1 MKVPSALL
9 TVFAFRPAW
18 GSTPAV
24 RAAVDTF
31 YFSALAPV
39 RPTTSPPRTLRC
51 PQTFGHLRRVLRHW
65 LCNGRRRMPKH
76 LVGTPCRTEHRSES
90 WAIPSLCHATPSATS
105 EHLVELLGSSPIFP
119 SFVASCVSFQLR
131 LLPSTG
137 IARLQRYFEP
147 LRHPSRP
154 GLSLA
159 SCQLIHTA
167 ITAGTSRVVYGP
179 LCRHAVANTP
189 AGLTESCSLVSFH
202 QLRPSPKSG
211 RVGSCISLF
220 EACSA
225 FTYVTA
231 CLLTESLERPSAPE
245 ASAVSLPPLLL

>member
-9 TVFAFRPAW
+9 TASAFRPAW
-18 GSTPAV
+18 ESIPAV

-39 RPTTSPPRTLRC
+39 RPTTSPLRTLRC
-51 PQTFGHLRRVLRHW
+51 PQTFGHPRLVLRHW
-65 LCNGRRRMPKH
+65 LCNSRKRKPTR
-76 LVGTPCRTEHRSES
+76 LVDTPCRTEHRSEN
-90 WAIPSLCHATPSATS
+90 WAIPSLCRATPSATS

-137 IARLQRYFEP
+137 ITRFHRYCEP

-179 LCRHAVANTP
+179 LCRHAVASYP
-189 AGLTESCSLVSFH
+189 GRMDGICSLVLFH
-202 QLRPSPKSG
+202 RLRPSPKPR
-211 RVGSCISLF
+211 RVGSCINVF

-225 FTYVTA
+225 FIHVTA
-231 CLLTESLERPSAPE
+231 CLLTGSLKRPSAPE
-245 ASAVSLPPLLL
+245 ASAVSLPPPLL